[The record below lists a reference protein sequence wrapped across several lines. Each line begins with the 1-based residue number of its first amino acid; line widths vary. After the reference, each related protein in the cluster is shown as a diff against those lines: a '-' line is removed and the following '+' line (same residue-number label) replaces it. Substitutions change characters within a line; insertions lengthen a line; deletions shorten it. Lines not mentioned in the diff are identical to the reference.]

1 MRRLLVFGALL
12 LFIEAAPLRAQN
24 PDDLQ
29 FRAAFVSDSNTYH
42 IGEPIPMEISY
53 ASQADKKYH
62 GSFSTLRP
70 EIGGITI
77 KITPDDGFVDPRR
90 LLGVT
95 GWAGAF
101 ASTSGYVT
109 TQPHR
114 ESFDLTEW
122 FRFQKP
128 GHYSITVTS
137 NRISRVR
144 SPQEGGGMEQ
154 LVLDSDPVDLVII
167 PAEPGWVATQMEEID
182 QAFNAGGGR
191 EDRQLAIRRL
201 GLLDTFDSAQR
212 LIQLY
217 MESPDPSGDWS
228 LDIALQESTQLDTI
242 IPELQS
248 GLRNPQFRIPGT
260 LIDILANLQTR
271 QKLGDLLPYPSAL
284 EQQAVW
290 DEERDSRNKVHDDF
304 VAQDTAILVA
314 TMQQRY
320 GTARAAG
327 LYEAW
332 TEAER
337 LNVISPL
344 PAERL
349 QQLRADV
356 LSVAGDLS
364 HTQQTQL
371 LVSDWQTT
379 PHDQLLPLI
388 LNLTRI
394 SADDMGGYER
404 LQAYK
409 LWCEDW
415 PFDCEAAIIADV
427 TASKIQTSPQI
438 ILLLHDAERPQLDA
452 ILKQALANPQ
462 MDDSAQSQGVA
473 ALLMRAGSRNIAP
486 SVEAILDKRGNPKA
500 CFGGVE
506 GYLIGYLFRVSRE
519 DAQKRLDALLQNG
532 KSFCGSE
539 VLRTL
544 NSSQFAGAMVPAATH
559 ALFSPNM
566 RSAGSAALFL
576 AEHGTSSDT
585 RELLWK
591 RLAALWKEWEY
602 HSAALA
608 GPFEVRTDSTAGEA
622 EFLEEELASAL
633 TKAKNWKLAPDEQE
647 RLRDGCLTEQ
657 CRAIADGKRFLG
669 L

>member
-1 MRRLLVFGALL
+1 MRRLWVFGALL
-12 LFIEAAPLRAQN
+12 LFIETAPLRAQN

-29 FRAAFVSDSNTYH
+29 FRAAFLSDSNTYH

-62 GSFSTLRP
+62 GSFSTPQP
-70 EIGGITI
+70 ERGGIAI
-77 KITPDDGFVDPRR
+77 NITPDDGFLDPRR
-90 LLGVT
+90 LLGVI
-95 GWAGAF
+95 GWAGSF

-109 TQPHR
+109 PQPHR

-137 NRISRVR
+137 NRISRIR
-144 SPQEGGGMEQ
+144 SLQEGGGMEP
-154 LVLDSDPVDLVII
+154 LTLESDPVDLNII

-182 QAFNAGGGR
+182 QALRAGGGP
-191 EDRQLAIRRL
+191 EDRELAIRRL

-217 MESPDPSGDWS
+217 MQSPDLSRDWS
-228 LDIALQESTQLDTI
+228 LVIALQESTQLDTI
-242 IPELQS
+242 IAELQL
-248 GLRNPQFRIPGT
+248 GLRNPQIATPDT
-260 LIDILANLQTR
+260 LIDVLATLQTR
-271 QKLGDLLPYPSAL
+271 QKLGNLPAYPSAL

-290 DEERDSRNKVHDDF
+290 DEKRKSRDKVHDDF
-304 VAQDTAILVA
+304 VAQDTASLVA
-314 TMQQRY
+314 TMQQRS

-327 LYEAW
+327 LYQAW

-337 LNVISPL
+337 LNAISPL
-344 PAERL
+344 PEERL
-349 QQLRADV
+349 QQLRTDV

-364 HTQQTQL
+364 HAQQTQL
-371 LVSDWQTT
+371 LVSDWRTT
-379 PHDQLLPLI
+379 SHDQLLPLI
-388 LNLTRI
+388 LNLTRA
-394 SADDMGGYER
+394 SPDDGGGYEGQ
-404 LQAYK
+404 QAYQ

-415 PFDCEAAIIADV
+415 PFDCEAAIIAEV
-427 TASKIQTSPQI
+427 SASKIQTSLQI

-452 ILKQALANPQ
+452 LLKQALTNPQ
-462 MDDSAQSQGVA
+462 MDDSAQSQRVA
-473 ALLMRAGSRNIAP
+473 ALLMRAGSRNVAP

-506 GYLIGYLFRVSRE
+506 GYLIGYLLRVSRE

-532 KSFCGSE
+532 KGFCGSE

-544 NSSQFAGAMVPAATH
+544 NTSQFANAMVPAATR
-559 ALFSPNM
+559 ALFAPNTQA
-566 RSAGSAALFL
+566 AGSAALFL
-576 AEHGTSSDT
+576 AEHGSSSDT
-585 RELLWK
+585 REILWK
-591 RLAALWKEWEY
+591 RLAALWKEWENR
-602 HSAALA
+602 SAALA
-608 GPFEVRTDSTAGEA
+608 GPFEVRTDSTAGQA
-622 EFLEEELASAL
+622 ELLEEELASAL
-633 TKAKNWKLAPDEQE
+633 AHAKNWKLSPDEQE
-647 RLRDGCLTEQ
+647 RLRDGCLTER